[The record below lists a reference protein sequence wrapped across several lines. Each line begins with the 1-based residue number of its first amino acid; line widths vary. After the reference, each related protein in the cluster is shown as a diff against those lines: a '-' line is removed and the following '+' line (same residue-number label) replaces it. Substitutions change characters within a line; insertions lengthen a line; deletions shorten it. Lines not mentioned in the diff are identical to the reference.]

1 MWICP
6 KCETY
11 NRDGDNKCFICA
23 CEYKVY
29 LYHQG
34 MKQQE
39 AAAAAKARAE
49 EERRAATLAEAVEVA
64 KEAERSLS
72 SSSKPADTKPAAA
85 ADSKPSSPKPD
96 PYTDDKDDFIR
107 RLEADR
113 SSHKYDKP
121 KKSHGCLWAIIIYII
136 LCLIPI
142 IVSQVIG
149 SSDESSSSSNKR
161 KSALYSISMEYNPG
175 QVIECQND
183 TYFL

>member
-49 EERRAATLAEAVEVA
+49 EERRAAMLAEAVEVA

-72 SSSKPADTKPAAA
+72 PSSKPADTKPAAA

-96 PYTDDKDDFIR
+96 TYTDDKGDFIR
-107 RLEADR
+107 RLEER
-113 SSHKYDKP
+113 RPISGGYKKHKIP
-121 KKSHGCLWAIIIYII
+121 NAVWGILIFIISVFMLYFLIYK
-136 LCLIPI
+136 LE
-142 IVSQVIG
+142 
-149 SSDESSSSSNKR
+149 DE
-161 KSALYSISMEYNPG
+161 KSAKKNSKAAVYSVIMEYTSG